1 MSKKSVIIIFVCLL
15 LCSGMIIG
23 AIFFRN
29 NRNSDEKQ
37 LSDSI
42 SSIAKLNQLENEK
55 FVLEKRLLVK
65 KELLEKQ
72 AKGKGTISFVCVGT
86 HRKAYDV
93 VFAETRNRNIPCTIV
108 LTTDLNIDVPK
119 GITTSQL
126 REMVDSGWEIAL
138 AFPTGSNHPISK
150 IKESIQKLDELGFE
164 VGHTVYFNRSEYTA
178 NYDRELYNLG
188 FYSVIEHGESQIT
201 VDSNGITLSAAD
213 ENSIWKVRGYGYAQV
228 GKVETLSRVK
238 ENGGSVFIE
247 VSFDSSYLWSYCIR
261 NSLVNV
267 FSRCLELDMNTVC
280 VKPVSGVHDYLIS
293 QQNGEISVDSKLEAE
308 VMDLEKKIT
317 DIEAEIRDLRDFT
330 KK

>member
-201 VDSNGITLSAAD
+201 V
-213 ENSIWKVRGYGYAQV
+213 RGYGYAQV

-247 VSFDSSYLWSYCIR
+247 VSFDSSHLWSYCIR

-317 DIEAEIRDLRDFT
+317 DIEAEIRNLRDFT
-330 KK
+330 KE